1 MCNRSG
7 NSTIKR
13 LFFLQ
18 ETDIHQKTKAMF
30 DFLPSF
36 FIHRVSEFFF
46 LKQLVSKSF
55 PSFCRIMINCEDLV
69 IADGQV
75 VRQLLK
81 DFDVSPE
88 SMLPLNSFEEF
99 ENRLKLDKKLMK
111 VYYSLKDLYEQC
123 DQSGFKILPDKFG
136 GFGLF
141 NHTGR
146 VLKPSLEPL
155 RPFPVG
161 PVKNVPAEL
170 QNEMSDLSVIRG
182 ELDADEQVLLG
193 PIRFANHSCSPNTQF
208 FLGYT
213 SPFLPHNKCVF
224 LKVITSVQ
232 PYEEITVS
240 YGSNFSKM
248 VG

>member
-18 ETDIHQKTKAMF
+18 ETDIHLKTKAMF

-36 FIHRVSEFFF
+36 FIPRVYESFF
-46 LKQLVSKSF
+46 LKQLVYKSF

-99 ENRLKLDKKLMK
+99 ENRLKFDKKLMK
-111 VYYSLKDLYEQC
+111 VY
-123 DQSGFKILPDKFG
+123 I
-136 GFGLF
+136 
-141 NHTGR
+141 
-146 VLKPSLEPL
+146 
-155 RPFPVG
+155 
-161 PVKNVPAEL
+161 
-170 QNEMSDLSVIRG
+170 IR
-182 ELDADEQVLLG
+182 
-193 PIRFANHSCSPNTQF
+193 
-208 FLGYT
+208 
-213 SPFLPHNKCVF
+213 
-224 LKVITSVQ
+224 
-232 PYEEITVS
+232 
-240 YGSNFSKM
+240 
-248 VG
+248 